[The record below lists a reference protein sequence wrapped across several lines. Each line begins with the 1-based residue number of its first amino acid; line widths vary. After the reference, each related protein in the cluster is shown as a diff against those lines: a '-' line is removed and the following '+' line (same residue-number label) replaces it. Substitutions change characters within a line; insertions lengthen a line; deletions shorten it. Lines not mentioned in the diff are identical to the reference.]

1 MENNEENKAIVE
13 TSQSAENSDAP
24 KKKVHAFHAINGVLR
39 FILNIVAFFLF
50 LLAYS
55 IIYTINTSDSV
66 IPVLFLSVFG
76 FIFAIGGGIVFLVAL
91 ILTIIGLVRLTAIIQ
106 KKEKVSIAT
115 IILDVLTTLF
125 IIANGVF
132 IYLIVTSVG

>member
-1 MENNEENKAIVE
+1 M
-13 TSQSAENSDAP
+13 
-24 KKKVHAFHAINGVLR
+24 R